1 MKQFLTIFVI
11 TLVAMYLFIFFG
23 GWKYGFIAAAF
34 VLALIIHGFVC
45 QSDKIEELE
54 KRIRGRGTEPEEIVQ
69 QRLSKASREMELVD
83 QYKFIVCNEDPKL
96 AASII
101 SLIIKRHME

>member
-1 MKQFLTIFVI
+1 MKQFLSTFVI
-11 TLVAMYLFIFFG
+11 TLVVMYLFMLFG

-54 KRIRGRGTEPEEIVQ
+54 KRIAALEQEKEG
-69 QRLSKASREMELVD
+69 MEHL
-83 QYKFIVCNEDPKL
+83 
-96 AASII
+96 
-101 SLIIKRHME
+101 

>member
-54 KRIRGRGTEPEEIVQ
+54 KRIAALEKEEED
-69 QRLSKASREMELVD
+69 REHL
-83 QYKFIVCNEDPKL
+83 
-96 AASII
+96 
-101 SLIIKRHME
+101 